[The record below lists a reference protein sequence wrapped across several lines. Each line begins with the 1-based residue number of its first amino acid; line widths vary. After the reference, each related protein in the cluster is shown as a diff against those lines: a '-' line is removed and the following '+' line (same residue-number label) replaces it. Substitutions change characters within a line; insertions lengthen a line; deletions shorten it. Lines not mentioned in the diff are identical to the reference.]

1 MVGGPFGSPLWV
13 VCSQRLLMAVRL
25 ARTTQARSWHTT
37 HDSHQPAQGRIVQS
51 AVCRKSGGQAG
62 YSRRRRSNG
71 STRTRNAAPFST
83 SGPAPAPSLA
93 RASESVVLTPWLSL
107 FKQTGV
113 ATPTGAAARVQLAAA
128 LGRLGVP
135 RLGAGAGARPGRC
148 RQRRGACFCWATR
161 PTADPP
167 RVTYY

>member
-1 MVGGPFGSPLWV
+1 MQWFGGPFGSPLWA

-71 STRTRNAAPFST
+71 STRTKSAAPFST
-83 SGPAPAPSLA
+83 SGPALPRPLRALPSPLCSLHGCPYPSKPEWRRPRVRRRECSLQPLSADSECPDSELA
-93 RASESVVLTPWLSL
+93 LEHV
-107 FKQTGV
+107 
-113 ATPTGAAARVQLAAA
+113 LAAA
-128 LGRLGVP
+128 GGGEALAFVGQRGLQPIRLE
-135 RLGAGAGARPGRC
+135 
-148 RQRRGACFCWATR
+148 
-161 PTADPP
+161 
-167 RVTYY
+167 